1 MSVWPKPRLGHS
13 AASVDPRP
21 STERAQ
27 ETHVGRDAGA
37 RAEQP
42 SPVPACQTTH
52 PGEGPGTSS
61 LEPSAPSGPILAWP
75 RWPPHCPAAHPPHLQ
90 AVLALAEPA
99 VGPGGT
105 APVLHGLES
114 PRKGDLAAPERLRDS
129 GTLYFRVHLAGLP
142 EAVLRVGPAHGPDA
156 QRRHGVAT
164 TAPAARPAWAAE
176 QGAPLGL

>member
-1 MSVWPKPRLGHS
+1 MWAGTQEPGQSNPALCPR
-13 AASVDPRP
+13 VRP
-21 STERAQ
+21 PTRGKVLAP
-27 ETHVGRDAGA
+27 AGW
-37 RAEQP
+37 
-42 SPVPACQTTH
+42 SPAP
-52 PGEGPGTSS
+52 
-61 LEPSAPSGPILAWP
+61 PSGPILAWP
-75 RWPPHCPAAHPPHLQ
+75 RWPPHCPALHPPHLQ

-129 GTLYFRVHLAGLP
+129 GALYFRVHLAGLP

-156 QRRHGVAT
+156 QRCHGVAT

-176 QGAPLGL
+176 QGAPLSL